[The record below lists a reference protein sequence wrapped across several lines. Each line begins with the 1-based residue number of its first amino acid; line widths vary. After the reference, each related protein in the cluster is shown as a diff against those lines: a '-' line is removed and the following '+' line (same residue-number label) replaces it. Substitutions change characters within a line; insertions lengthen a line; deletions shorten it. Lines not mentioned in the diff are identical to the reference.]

1 MPGRPGGPKTAVDR
15 DGATLIN
22 VVLPAPLGPTMPTRS
37 PRMLRDGSA
46 LTYHFDY
53 QNGVLR
59 LVKGDFLLVCPVR
72 DTGPWLRVE
81 AMIAGADRTTRLWRL
96 FSSTRSEMK
105 DSKPS
110 NPFKKQPQNHGAAT
124 PPR

>member
-15 DGATLIN
+15 GGATLIN
-22 VVLPAPLGPTMPTRS
+22 VVLPAPLGPTMPARS

-46 LTYHFDY
+46 LTYRFDY

-81 AMIAGADRTTRLWRL
+81 AMTAGADRTTRLWRL

-110 NPFKKQPQNHGAAT
+110 NPFKKQPQNHGAAK